1 MNALQKTGTATA
13 TKIQTRISLKN
24 GAPRNTKA
32 LSYDKAFV
40 SHPNQ
45 TIQNNLRP
53 LLAAM
58 RMRSALSLMKP
69 AASAWL

>member
-1 MNALQKTGTATA
+1 LNAPQEAGTAKA
-13 TKIQTRISLKN
+13 AIIFIRISLKK
-24 GAPRNTKA
+24 GVPRNTKA

-40 SHPNQ
+40 SHPDRM
-45 TIQNNLRP
+45 TQNSLRP

-58 RMRSALSLMKP
+58 RMRNALSLMKP